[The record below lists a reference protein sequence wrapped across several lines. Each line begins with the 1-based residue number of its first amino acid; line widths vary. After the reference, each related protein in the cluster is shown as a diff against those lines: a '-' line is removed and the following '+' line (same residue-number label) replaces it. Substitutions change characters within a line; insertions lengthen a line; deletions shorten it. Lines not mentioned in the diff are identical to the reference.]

1 MNVKYLFSFGILFVI
16 LAVISL
22 KTHAQELPRPL
33 RQYRPDEFV
42 SLDSSVPMRTA
53 LNILSKF
60 SSKFEKKIIIDPQNY
75 AGRFKTINVMVNN
88 MYWKRA
94 LEYILR
100 SNLLKYEDRGKYYE
114 IAPLGASSEETI
126 DSVNPDTK
134 EIEIHAIFFEAD
146 YQTLIEAG
154 IDWSALRGNKVQ
166 VRGNFGAQVANDLF
180 SAGYI
185 DRFGN
190 WDVFALLRTFES
202 MSKGEIIAN
211 PQITVLDGERGKI
224 KVGIDFF
231 LIVRDFAGNARQTKF
246 ESGIILDVL
255 PRVIGS
261 GDSTFIHLDIIT
273 ERSTVFLVGALENP
287 QKVVTESKTRALLLS
302 GEETVIAGLFSN
314 EIRDRRRGVPVLKDL
329 PPWFFGLRYLFGFT
343 KKEVLKKELIIIL
356 TARII
361 PTIAE
366 RMNRRNIQRNFLQQK
381 RREFDRRMRE
391 LKNKKST
398 STNGSYRRRYPNS
411 KTRGK

>member
-1 MNVKYLFSFGILFVI
+1 
-16 LAVISL
+16 
-22 KTHAQELPRPL
+22 
-33 RQYRPDEFV
+33 
-42 SLDSSVPMRTA
+42 MRTA
-53 LNILSKF
+53 LNILSQF
-60 SSKFEKKIIIDPQNY
+60 SSKFENKIIIDPQNHG
-75 AGRFKTINVMVNN
+75 GRFTTIDVMVNN

-100 SNLLKYEDRGKYYE
+100 SNLLKYVEKEKYYE
-114 IAPLGASSEETI
+114 IVPLGSSSEEKI
-126 DSVNPDTK
+126 DLVTPDTK

-146 YQTLIEAG
+146 YQTLVEAG
-154 IDWSALRGNKVQ
+154 IDWSALNGNKVQ
-166 VRGNFGAQVANDLF
+166 VRGNFGAEVANDLF

-211 PQITVLDGERGKI
+211 PQITVLDGQRGKI
-224 KVGIDFF
+224 KVGTDFF
-231 LIVRDFAGNARQTKF
+231 LIVRDFAGNARQARF

-261 GDSTFIHLDIIT
+261 GDSTFIHLDILT
-273 ERSTVFLVGALENP
+273 ERSTVFLVGALESP
-287 QKVVTESKTRALLLS
+287 QKVITESRTRALLLS

-314 EIRDRRRGVPVLKDL
+314 ETRNTRRGIPILKDL
-329 PPWFFGLRYLFGFT
+329 PPWFFGLRYLFGYT
-343 KKEVLKKELIIIL
+343 KKEILKKELIIIL